1 MDEVLLTLATVISRR
16 SGQVLLADDHA
27 LTHSLFGFMEN
38 WRRGGQTPF
47 PSRIFS
53 IARRQAGRATD
64 GEREGKRGK
73 HNVGQDKGR
82 ASEHAALDPS
92 KVLAQRCE
100 AAFCSRLRGRVSKLQ
115 KGVHATWVLASL
127 QCTVSGEFRAVL
139 TRGNFEQTIQFFAR
153 YGAMKCRAFGFGIG
167 KDVVVGDVRCCGG
180 TRSLLSAEEASSS
193 DRARICPRARARGVK
208 QCCRK
213 GKGYRMMGILFCVIL
228 VWKVAVVRPRPPRFQ
243 VAHGLRPP
251 RARAVT
257 LQPQIKF
264 ISLCS

>member
-1 MDEVLLTLATVISRR
+1 
-16 SGQVLLADDHA
+16 
-27 LTHSLFGFMEN
+27 MEN

-53 IARRQAGRATD
+53 IARRQGD

-82 ASEHAALDPS
+82 APPGARARARTHAALDPS

-100 AAFCSRLRGRVSKLQ
+100 AAFCSRLRGRVSQLQ
-115 KGVHATWVLASL
+115 KGVHATCVLASL
-127 QCTVSGEFRAVL
+127 QCTVSGEFPAVL

-167 KDVVVGDVRCCGG
+167 KDVVAVPAALGDVRCCGG
-180 TRSLLSAEEASSS
+180 TRSLLSAEEEASSS
-193 DRARICPRARARGVK
+193 DRARIYPRAREGSQTMLQEREGIPNDGDSVL
-208 QCCRK
+208 CHTRVEGGCRSSSASAFP
-213 GKGYRMMGILFCVIL
+213 GSTRTP
-228 VWKVAVVRPRPPRFQ
+228 AST
-243 VAHGLRPP
+243 
-251 RARAVT
+251 VT